1 MNKIMLVS
9 RFFRVLFQITFLA
22 VPICLILYWLNAP
35 YPLLLLGNSISID
48 LIPHEMPNFPI
59 ILHLGNQTK
68 FLGFLVSLIPAT
80 LILVVCY
87 LLIKLFR
94 LYEKNEI
101 FSLNNIIYLRKVA
114 TVVILG
120 ELVFLPIYQGL
131 LSLVLTWNY
140 SSHFVVFSVNFSI
153 LLLSL
158 LLMLISWIMAEGFKL
173 QDEQQYTV

>member
-35 YPLLLLGNSISID
+35 YPLLILGNSISMD
-48 LIPHEMPNFPI
+48 LIPHGMPNFPV
-59 ILHLGNQTK
+59 ILHLSNQTK

-140 SSHFVVFSVNFSI
+140 SFHFVVFSVNFSI

-158 LLMLISWIMAEGFKL
+158 LLVLISWIMAEGFKL

>member
-9 RFFRVLFQITFLA
+9 RFFRVLFQITFVA

-35 YPLLLLGNSISID
+35 YPLLIFGNSIFID
-48 LIPHEMPNFPI
+48 LIPHQMPNFPI
-59 ILHLGNQTK
+59 ILHLSNQTK

-80 LILVVCY
+80 VILVVCY
-87 LLIKLFR
+87 FLIKLFR

-114 TVVILG
+114 AVVILG

-131 LSLVLTWNY
+131 LSLVLTWDY

-158 LLMLISWIMAEGFKL
+158 LLVLISWIMAEGFKL

>member
-9 RFFRVLFQITFLA
+9 RLFRVLFQITFVA
-22 VPICLILYWLNAP
+22 VPVCLILYWWNAP
-35 YPLLLLGNSISID
+35 SPLLILGNSTFID
-48 LIPHEMPNFPI
+48 LIPHEMPNFPM
-59 ILHLGNQTK
+59 ILQLSTQTK
-68 FLGFLVSLIPAT
+68 ILGFLVSLIPAT

-87 LLIKLFR
+87 FLIKLFR

-101 FSLNNIIYLRKVA
+101 FSLNNISYLRKVA
-114 TVVILG
+114 AVVIVG

-131 LSLVLTWNY
+131 LSLVLTWHY
-140 SSHFVVFSVNFSI
+140 HSHFVVFTINFSI

-158 LLMLISWIMAEGFKL
+158 LLVLISWIMAEGCKL